1 MGEEMSYNS
10 AMDFT
15 SELEIHNT
23 VVING
28 AQLILALEDLGF
40 DDVEVGTVD
49 GGFALFIGGV
59 RIAVG
64 VGDDPAE
71 ASENLLDRTAD
82 LFYHDIPEA

>member
-1 MGEEMSYNS
+1 MSYNS
-10 AMDFT
+10 VMDFT
-15 SELEIHNT
+15 AELEIHNT